1 MRRLLIPYHSI
12 DLLEK
17 ARVIRQ
23 AVDERS
29 FHIFYQLLASASPAM
44 QQQLLLNHASA
55 YRFLSNGMIELPGID
70 EQQFFRETTEAMD
83 IMGINNEDQNGTFNV
98 VNLDILL
105 VSANKMLISCRVNLF
120 TLHLPNSVVV
130 KYFILLIICYFSHIP
145 RDICCASSRKL
156 GISSGTKF

>member
-29 FHIFYQLLASASPAM
+29 FHIFYQLLASATPAM

-98 VNLDILL
+98 VNLHILL
-105 VSANKMLISCRVNLF
+105 VSANKMLIYCRANLF
-120 TLHLPNSVVV
+120 TLHLPNSVVL
-130 KYFILLIICYFSHIP
+130 K
-145 RDICCASSRKL
+145 
-156 GISSGTKF
+156 